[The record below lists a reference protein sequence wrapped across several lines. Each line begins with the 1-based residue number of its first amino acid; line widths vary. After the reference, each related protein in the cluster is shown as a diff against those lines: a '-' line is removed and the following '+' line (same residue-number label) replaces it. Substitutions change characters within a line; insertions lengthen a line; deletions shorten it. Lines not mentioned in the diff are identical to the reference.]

1 VGINACPLP
10 YRVEQGGILLKDAAV
25 LAGLGVT
32 GKNNLVITPQLA
44 GPCVT
49 CKWEKMK

>member
-1 VGINACPLP
+1 MSINACPQP
-10 YRVEQGGILLKDAAV
+10 YRVEQGRILLKDAAV
-25 LAGLGVT
+25 LAGLGVM

-44 GPCVT
+44 GLCVT